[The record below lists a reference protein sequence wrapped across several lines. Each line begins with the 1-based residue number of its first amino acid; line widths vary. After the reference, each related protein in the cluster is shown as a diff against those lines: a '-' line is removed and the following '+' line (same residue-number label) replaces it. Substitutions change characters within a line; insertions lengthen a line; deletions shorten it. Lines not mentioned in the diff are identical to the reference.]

1 MAKEKNAQDALVKD
15 ALPERK
21 FSVETLGEHCLE
33 LFGCSSATFAGATFG
48 MEGEYAVSEMR
59 ERIEAWSRKEAR

>member
-1 MAKEKNAQDALVKD
+1 MAKEKGVQPILEKD
-15 ALPERK
+15 APTERK
-21 FSVETLGEHCLE
+21 FSVGTLGEHCLE

-48 MEGEYAVSEMR
+48 MEGEYTVSEMR